1 MFETIKSC
9 LLTIINND
17 DKNFD
22 IYRIYFKHLYAIT
35 NDHDQRYRRRYQMMI
50 ILMIILD
57 LRFIYLMANSNKDID
72 WHLIHLN
79 IVIVE
84 HVDQTVNIWLATFFA
99 MIIYFIK
106 ILYFR
111 NNTMATNLI
120 QSILVHGKSK
130 FFHNNNI
137 DWNDDDDD
145 DDDQSKIPEYYVY
158 RIRKW
163 AIIYRKVFIIFY
175 FFTCK

>member
-106 ILYFR
+106 ILYFHVYLFVYEIKSLYY
-111 NNTMATNLI
+111 LI
-120 QSILVHGKSK
+120 FRFNCFTSIDGFLSILFQCFLFIYMIMVVIK
-130 FFHNNNI
+130 NI
-137 DWNDDDDD
+137 D
-145 DDDQSKIPEYYVY
+145 
-158 RIRKW
+158 
-163 AIIYRKVFIIFY
+163 
-175 FFTCK
+175 TCLLVGTFQVPK

>member
-9 LLTIINND
+9 LLAINNNYD
-17 DKNFD
+17 NNFD

-35 NDHDQRYRRRYQMMI
+35 NVHDQQYRRRYQMMMI
-50 ILMIILD
+50 SMIILD
-57 LRFIYLMANSNKDID
+57 LHIIYLMANSNKDID

-84 HVDQTVNIWLATFFA
+84 HVDQTLNIWLATFFA
-99 MIIYFIK
+99 MIIYFIW

-130 FFHNNNI
+130 FFHNNII
-137 DWNDDDDD
+137 DWNDDDY
-145 DDDQSKIPEYYVY
+145 QSKIPEYHVY

-163 AIIYRKVFIIFY
+163 TIIYRKVFIIVY
-175 FFTCK
+175 FLTCK